1 MCIRDSIIT
10 SSRDKKIKVWNFKT
24 LTLAFELQ
32 TEDVRIYTLTLSPDN
47 KYLVAGVSGYKMQIW
62 DLHERRFLNEFK
74 FVHSNDIKSIVISS
88 DNKLIISG
96 QLDGTLSFWNLETR
110 QLIYKNMPRYQVLSM
125 AMTSDNKYLIQ
136 GTTTGQIIAWDIQ
149 SKKMI
154 SIQDLS
160 QTDQIKTV
168 FVSNKNKYMLA
179 VTSEG
184 YFVLFELFYEQEEED
199 DDYVFED
206 AHSDDVDAVAVTR
219 DSKYMITGSRDR
231 SIKIWDFQT
240 KKLLYTIENAH
251 KETVTSLTFTSDDK
265 YILSASRD
273 RSVKQW
279 TFAKLI
285 QKIDSNQS
293 KGTKQDL

>member
-1 MCIRDSIIT
+1 MCIRDS
-10 SSRDKKIKVWNFKT
+10 
-24 LTLAFELQ
+24 
-32 TEDVRIYTLTLSPDN
+32 
-47 KYLVAGVSGYKMQIW
+47 
-62 DLHERRFLNEFK
+62 
-74 FVHSNDIKSIVISS
+74 
-88 DNKLIISG
+88 
-96 QLDGTLSFWNLETR
+96 
-110 QLIYKNMPRYQVLSM
+110 
-125 AMTSDNKYLIQ
+125 
-136 GTTTGQIIAWDIQ
+136 
-149 SKKMI
+149 
-154 SIQDLS
+154 S